1 MNPETHGV
9 IIGRFMPPHAGHQ
22 YLVDFARNMCD
33 RLTVLVC
40 TLSSEPIPG
49 ELRYGWMQELFPDVT
64 MVHITEEI
72 PEASKDSPTAIPIWA
87 DTVREYLTGP
97 PTYVFASE
105 DYGAPLAAE
114 LGARFV
120 PVDPARRQFP
130 VSATMIRENPLA
142 NWDYIPEPVRPYF
155 LRRVRVVEDA
165 PARSTAEDPGRGP
178 AGPSLAQRLA
188 DHYRTLFVSDY
199 GRFWE
204 STVGAIGPDE
214 LPLVQG
220 AQQAVEDAL
229 ARRASRVLF
238 CESDPLQIA
247 LRRGFDGGTD
257 TRQGG
262 SGTRQGG
269 TDTRQGGTD
278 TQQGGTGTRQ
288 GGTDTRQGGGY
299 DLTLLVESHR
309 GANSGPAA
317 GSAGTD
323 RPASDSAPA
332 DSQAGALIDR
342 VESALLERGATVA
355 RIGAPSEHELLDL
368 AVSEVERILRS
379 GGG

>member
-1 MNPETHGV
+1 MDPETHGV

-22 YLVDFARNMCD
+22 YLVDFGRNLCD

-49 ELRYGWMQELFPDVT
+49 ELRYRWMQELFPDVH

-87 DTVREYLTGP
+87 ETVRAYLSTT
-97 PTYVFASE
+97 PTYIFASE

-155 LRRVRVVEDA
+155 LRRVSVVESRGGRTAIAGGPGGASGPGGPESYGSAGGVGSGGA
-165 PARSTAEDPGRGP
+165 PGRDPG
-178 AGPSLAQRLA
+178 PSMAQRLA
-188 DHYRTLFVSDY
+188 AHYQTLYVSDY

-204 STVGAIGPDE
+204 DTVGPIGEED
-214 LPLVQG
+214 LPLVQR
-220 AQQAVEDAL
+220 AQLAMENSL

-238 CESDPLQIA
+238 CESDALQIA
-247 LRRGFDGGTD
+247 VRRGFAAEEPGD
-257 TRQGG
+257 
-262 SGTRQGG
+262 
-269 TDTRQGGTD
+269 
-278 TQQGGTGTRQ
+278 
-288 GGTDTRQGGGY
+288 Y
-299 DLTLLVESHR
+299 DVTLLVEPHGRSENSADAILDPMEAALTR
-309 GANSGPAA
+309 KGAA
-317 GSAGTD
+317 
-323 RPASDSAPA
+323 
-332 DSQAGALIDR
+332 
-342 VESALLERGATVA
+342 VV
-355 RIGAPSEHELLDL
+355 RITAETEHELLDQ
-368 AVSEVERILRS
+368 AVAEVERVLGARA
-379 GGG
+379 G

>member
-1 MNPETHGV
+1 MEPETHGV

-22 YLVDFARNMCD
+22 YLVDFGRNMCD

-40 TLSSEPIPG
+40 TLSSEPIAG
-49 ELRYGWMQELFPDVT
+49 ELRYRWMQELFPEVN

-87 DTVREYLTGP
+87 DTVRQHLDGP
-97 PTYVFASE
+97 TTYVFASE

-155 LRRVRVVEDA
+155 LRRVSVVEPVA
-165 PARSTAEDPGRGP
+165 AGRSGD
-178 AGPSLAQRLA
+178 GPSLARRLA
-188 DHYRTLFVSDY
+188 AHYRTLFVSDY

-204 STVGAIGPDE
+204 DTIGTIGADD
-214 LPLVQG
+214 LPLVQE
-220 AQQAVEDAL
+220 AQLAVENAL

-238 CESDPLQIA
+238 CESDPLQLA
-247 LRRGFDGGTD
+247 LRRGFDGGAD
-257 TRQGG
+257 PGA
-262 SGTRQGG
+262 
-269 TDTRQGGTD
+269 
-278 TQQGGTGTRQ
+278 
-288 GGTDTRQGGGY
+288 Y
-299 DLTLLVESHR
+299 DLTLLVEPPGGGTSR
-309 GANSGPAA
+309 RVA
-317 GSAGTD
+317 GRTAAGTD
-323 RPASDSAPA
+323 
-332 DSQAGALIDR
+332 AGALIDR
-342 VESALLERGATVA
+342 VESALHPQGATVA
-355 RIGAPSEHELLDL
+355 RVGAPSEHELLDL
-368 AVSEVERILRS
+368 AVSHVERVLRS

>member
-1 MNPETHGV
+1 MDAETHGV

-22 YLVDFARNMCD
+22 YLVDFGRNVCD

-49 ELRYGWMQELFPDVT
+49 ELRYRWMQELFPDVH

-87 DTVREYLTGP
+87 ETVRAYLSAT

-155 LRRVRVVEDA
+155 LRRVSVVESHG
-165 PARSTAEDPGRGP
+165 ARTGIAG
-178 AGPSLAQRLA
+178 GPSGPGDAGGPGGGQASGRAPGPSMAQRLA
-188 DHYRTLFVSDY
+188 AHYQTLYVSDY

-204 STVGAIGPDE
+204 DTVGRIGEDD
-214 LPLVQG
+214 LPLVQR
-220 AQQAVEDAL
+220 AQLAVENSL

-238 CESDPLQIA
+238 CESDALQIA
-247 LRRGFDGGTD
+247 VRRGFAAGEPGN
-257 TRQGG
+257 
-262 SGTRQGG
+262 
-269 TDTRQGGTD
+269 
-278 TQQGGTGTRQ
+278 
-288 GGTDTRQGGGY
+288 Y
-299 DLTLLVESHR
+299 DVTLLVEPHGRNKTGADAILDPMEAALTRR
-309 GANSGPAA
+309 GAA
-317 GSAGTD
+317 
-323 RPASDSAPA
+323 
-332 DSQAGALIDR
+332 
-342 VESALLERGATVA
+342 VV
-355 RIGAPSEHELLDL
+355 RITAETEHELLDK
-368 AVSEVERILRS
+368 AVAEVERVLGARA
-379 GGG
+379 G